1 MLTECRVTRA
11 KAATVVVLT
20 KCRVARAKAATV
32 VVLTKWKV
40 TRAKAATVVVLTGNQ
55 PQQRLHVK
63 CDPNTLHIL
72 YTTREQLV
80 SHRYSVISS
89 LRQTATLVCLSTR
102 RTSAQLSDC
111 LKLSSTLRPSTEQP
125 YFRKDPLK
133 GKNDFTRKKI
143 TRDKS
148 TQ

>member
-1 MLTECRVTRA
+1 M
-11 KAATVVVLT
+11 LT

-32 VVLTKWKV
+32 VLTKCRV
-40 TRAKAATVVVLTGNQ
+40 TRAKAVTVVLTKCRVTRAIAVTVVVFTGNQ
-55 PQQRLHVK
+55 TQQHLHVK
-63 CDPNTLHIL
+63 CDPNTLHTL

-111 LKLSSTLRPSTEQP
+111 LKLSSTLRPSTEQQLLSKGSAQ
-125 YFRKDPLK
+125 RKEQLY
-133 GKNDFTRKKI
+133 
-143 TRDKS
+143 
-148 TQ
+148 TQENYT